1 MMNGQQEQVSI
12 NLGDIST
19 MVQVIDAVSRRGGFA
34 GEELAG
40 VGMLR
45 NKLVAYVNQ
54 NAPQPQ
60 EGAGDAPVDVAMP
73 VEGELA
79 DKVQ

>member
-1 MMNGQQEQVSI
+1 MNDQMQQQEVNITLS
-12 NLGDIST
+12 DIST
-19 MVQVIDAVSRRGGFA
+19 MVQVIDAVSRRGGFE
-34 GEELAG
+34 GQELAG

-54 NAPQPQ
+54 NAPQQ
-60 EGAGDAPVDVAMP
+60 QVEDAEVEVLEGD
-73 VEGELA
+73 LA